1 MKLAVVTG
9 TVTATAKD
17 AALVGGKL
25 LLTNL
30 IDSEDAVIE
39 SAVVAYDTVGAG
51 VGDKVLL
58 VQGSAARLAEGTSAL
73 PVDASVIAV
82 VDDVALPPASK
93 SRAKKIPK
101 AASARTSRS
110 KKT

>member
-30 IDSEDAVIE
+30 VDSEDTVIE

-58 VQGSAARLAEGTSAL
+58 VQGSAARLADGASAL

-82 VDDVALPPASK
+82 VDDVALAPVTK

-101 AASARTSRS
+101 ASSGSARR
-110 KKT
+110 KKA